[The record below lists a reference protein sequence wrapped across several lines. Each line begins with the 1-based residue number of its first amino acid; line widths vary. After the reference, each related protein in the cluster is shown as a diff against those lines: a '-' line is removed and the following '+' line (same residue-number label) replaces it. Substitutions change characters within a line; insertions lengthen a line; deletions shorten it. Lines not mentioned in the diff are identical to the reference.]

1 MRPKLLILDE
11 PTSMLDPLAA
21 RNLLATV
28 QRINRELGVA
38 ILMTEHRLDEVF
50 PAADRV
56 VTMDKGRILSDG
68 APAEIARQLSG
79 SAEKSRIYFG
89 LPAAVRI
96 FSELEQTED
105 LPLTVRDG
113 RRRLE
118 RLLPITVEAS
128 VPEIEKTEKEPKRP
142 AVLEGKELWFRYTEK
157 GKDILRGTDVTLRE
171 GELLCL
177 LGGNGAGKTTLLQA
191 LANFKKPY
199 RGKVKLAKGQRLCM
213 LPQNA
218 RSLFVADTVEKE
230 LLDSAGQER
239 EKAMQMAEKL
249 ELTPLLARHPYD
261 LSGGEIQRLAVGKLL
276 LLGIVQPVAYFIFE
290 NYGILYTSAAV
301 AGTIIAAVPVCCIL
315 MDVLVLHERVTRRQV
330 LCALGAIG
338 GVALISVGGAV
349 MISALGLL
357 FLLLTMLS
365 DTVYYGLSH
374 DAAKRF
380 TPFEMTY
387 VMFVVGMAVFIPVA
401 LIQAGGI
408 SSELITAPAQS
419 GSFWLAVLYLGIL
432 SSGVAYGLLNFA
444 NSHLTV
450 SESSLFS
457 NVTTVV
463 SVLAGVLFLKE
474 DFSLWQALG
483 VVIILVCVFVA
494 NVSGGEKK

>member
-1 MRPKLLILDE
+1 MSNSRKHTLAIITACIAFVIFGFSFMFSSIALSITSTMVLLCF
-11 PTSMLDPLAA
+11 
-21 RNLLATV
+21 RFTV
-28 QRINRELGVA
+28 AVITLTVVVA
-38 ILMTEHRLDEVF
+38 VNSLV
-50 PAADRV
+50 
-56 VTMDKGRILSDG
+56 GRIRG
-68 APAEIARQLSG
+68 KAW
-79 SAEKSRIYFG
+79 
-89 LPAAVRI
+89 
-96 FSELEQTED
+96 FSF
-105 LPLTVRDG
+105 
-113 RRRLE
+113 
-118 RLLPITVEAS
+118 S
-128 VPEIEKTEKEPKRP
+128 
-142 AVLEGKELWFRYTEK
+142 
-157 GKDILRGTDVTLRE
+157 LRGKPM
-171 GELLCL
+171 
-177 LGGNGAGKTTLLQA
+177 GG
-191 LANFKKPY
+191 
-199 RGKVKLAKGQRLCM
+199 
-213 LPQNA
+213 
-218 RSLFVADTVEKE
+218 
-230 LLDSAGQER
+230 
-239 EKAMQMAEKL
+239 
-249 ELTPLLARHPYD
+249 
-261 LSGGEIQRLAVGKLL
+261 LL

-408 SSELITAPAQS
+408 SSELITAPAHS

>member
-1 MRPKLLILDE
+1 MSKLFVSSRTRAAAWVIL
-11 PTSMLDPLAA
+11 L
-21 RNLLATV
+21 V
-28 QRINRELGVA
+28 
-38 ILMTEHRLDEVF
+38 
-50 PAADRV
+50 
-56 VTMDKGRILSDG
+56 
-68 APAEIARQLSG
+68 
-79 SAEKSRIYFG
+79 
-89 LPAAVRI
+89 LPALMVA
-96 FSELEQTED
+96 FGYYHSH
-105 LPLTVRDG
+105 
-113 RRRLE
+113 
-118 RLLPITVEAS
+118 
-128 VPEIEKTEKEPKRP
+128 RP
-142 AVLEGKELWFRYTEK
+142 AVNPVGSRTFWDYIILNS
-157 GKDILRGTDVTLRE
+157 DIL
-171 GELLCL
+171 
-177 LGGNGAGKTTLLQA
+177 
-191 LANFKKPY
+191 
-199 RGKVKLAKGQRLCM
+199 
-213 LPQNA
+213 
-218 RSLFVADTVEKE
+218 
-230 LLDSAGQER
+230 
-239 EKAMQMAEKL
+239 
-249 ELTPLLARHPYD
+249 
-261 LSGGEIQRLAVGKLL
+261 
-276 LLGIVQPVAYFIFE
+276 
-290 NYGILYTSAAV
+290 
-301 AGTIIAAVPVCCIL
+301 
-315 MDVLVLHERVTRRQV
+315 
-330 LCALGAIG
+330 
-338 GVALISVGGAV
+338 
-349 MISALGLL
+349 LGLL

-494 NVSGGEKK
+494 NVSGSEKK

>member
-1 MRPKLLILDE
+1 M
-11 PTSMLDPLAA
+11 
-21 RNLLATV
+21 
-28 QRINRELGVA
+28 
-38 ILMTEHRLDEVF
+38 
-50 PAADRV
+50 
-56 VTMDKGRILSDG
+56 
-68 APAEIARQLSG
+68 
-79 SAEKSRIYFG
+79 
-89 LPAAVRI
+89 
-96 FSELEQTED
+96 
-105 LPLTVRDG
+105 TVR
-113 RRRLE
+113 
-118 RLLPITVEAS
+118 
-128 VPEIEKTEKEPKRP
+128 KR
-142 AVLEGKELWFRYTEK
+142 A
-157 GKDILRGTDVTLRE
+157 
-171 GELLCL
+171 
-177 LGGNGAGKTTLLQA
+177 
-191 LANFKKPY
+191 
-199 RGKVKLAKGQRLCM
+199 
-213 LPQNA
+213 
-218 RSLFVADTVEKE
+218 
-230 LLDSAGQER
+230 
-239 EKAMQMAEKL
+239 
-249 ELTPLLARHPYD
+249 
-261 LSGGEIQRLAVGKLL
+261 
-276 LLGIVQPVAYFIFE
+276 
-290 NYGILYTSAAV
+290 
-301 AGTIIAAVPVCCIL
+301 
-315 MDVLVLHERVTRRQV
+315 RRQV

-387 VMFVVGMAVFIPVA
+387 VMFVVGMAAFIPVA

-494 NVSGGEKK
+494 NVSGSEKK

>member
-1 MRPKLLILDE
+1 METGTTE
-11 PTSMLDPLAA
+11 PRLSTYLHARACRTGTPLAGNFELTA
-21 RNLLATV
+21 RCNFNCKMCYVHLTAEEQ
-28 QRINRELGVA
+28 QRRGRELTADQWLA
-38 ILMTEHRLDEVF
+38 I
-50 PAADRV
+50 AD
-56 VTMDKGRILSDG
+56 
-68 APAEIARQLSG
+68 Q
-79 SAEKSRIYFG
+79 
-89 LPAAVRI
+89 
-96 FSELEQTED
+96 
-105 LPLTVRDG
+105 
-113 RRRLE
+113 
-118 RLLPITVEAS
+118 
-128 VPEIEKTEKEPKRP
+128 
-142 AVLEGKELWFRYTEK
+142 
-157 GKDILRGTDVTLRE
+157 
-171 GELLCL
+171 
-177 LGGNGAGKTTLLQA
+177 
-191 LANFKKPY
+191 
-199 RGKVKLAKGQRLCM
+199 
-213 LPQNA
+213 A
-218 RSLFVADTVEKE
+218 RSR
-230 LLDSAGQER
+230 G
-239 EKAMQMAEKL
+239 M
-249 ELTPLLARHPYD
+249 
-261 LSGGEIQRLAVGKLL
+261 
-276 LLGIVQPVAYFIFE
+276 
-290 NYGILYTSAAV
+290 
-301 AGTIIAAVPVCCIL
+301 
-315 MDVLVLHERVTRRQV
+315 
-330 LCALGAIG
+330 
-338 GVALISVGGAV
+338 
-349 MISALGLL
+349 L

-408 SSELITAPAQS
+408 NSELITAPAQS

>member
-1 MRPKLLILDE
+1 MSKLFVSKRTRAAAWVIL
-11 PTSMLDPLAA
+11 L
-21 RNLLATV
+21 V
-28 QRINRELGVA
+28 
-38 ILMTEHRLDEVF
+38 
-50 PAADRV
+50 
-56 VTMDKGRILSDG
+56 
-68 APAEIARQLSG
+68 
-79 SAEKSRIYFG
+79 
-89 LPAAVRI
+89 LPALMVA
-96 FSELEQTED
+96 FGYYHSH
-105 LPLTVRDG
+105 
-113 RRRLE
+113 
-118 RLLPITVEAS
+118 
-128 VPEIEKTEKEPKRP
+128 RP
-142 AVLEGKELWFRYTEK
+142 AVNPVGSRTFWDYIILNS
-157 GKDILRGTDVTLRE
+157 DIL
-171 GELLCL
+171 
-177 LGGNGAGKTTLLQA
+177 
-191 LANFKKPY
+191 
-199 RGKVKLAKGQRLCM
+199 
-213 LPQNA
+213 
-218 RSLFVADTVEKE
+218 
-230 LLDSAGQER
+230 
-239 EKAMQMAEKL
+239 
-249 ELTPLLARHPYD
+249 
-261 LSGGEIQRLAVGKLL
+261 
-276 LLGIVQPVAYFIFE
+276 
-290 NYGILYTSAAV
+290 
-301 AGTIIAAVPVCCIL
+301 
-315 MDVLVLHERVTRRQV
+315 
-330 LCALGAIG
+330 
-338 GVALISVGGAV
+338 
-349 MISALGLL
+349 LGLL

-494 NVSGGEKK
+494 NVSGSEKK

>member
-1 MRPKLLILDE
+1 MSKLFVSKRTRAAAWVIL
-11 PTSMLDPLAA
+11 L
-21 RNLLATV
+21 V
-28 QRINRELGVA
+28 
-38 ILMTEHRLDEVF
+38 
-50 PAADRV
+50 
-56 VTMDKGRILSDG
+56 
-68 APAEIARQLSG
+68 
-79 SAEKSRIYFG
+79 
-89 LPAAVRI
+89 LPALMVA
-96 FSELEQTED
+96 FGYYHSH
-105 LPLTVRDG
+105 
-113 RRRLE
+113 
-118 RLLPITVEAS
+118 
-128 VPEIEKTEKEPKRP
+128 RP
-142 AVLEGKELWFRYTEK
+142 AVNPVGSRTFWDYIILNS
-157 GKDILRGTDVTLRE
+157 DIL
-171 GELLCL
+171 
-177 LGGNGAGKTTLLQA
+177 
-191 LANFKKPY
+191 
-199 RGKVKLAKGQRLCM
+199 
-213 LPQNA
+213 
-218 RSLFVADTVEKE
+218 
-230 LLDSAGQER
+230 
-239 EKAMQMAEKL
+239 
-249 ELTPLLARHPYD
+249 
-261 LSGGEIQRLAVGKLL
+261 
-276 LLGIVQPVAYFIFE
+276 
-290 NYGILYTSAAV
+290 
-301 AGTIIAAVPVCCIL
+301 
-315 MDVLVLHERVTRRQV
+315 
-330 LCALGAIG
+330 
-338 GVALISVGGAV
+338 
-349 MISALGLL
+349 LGLL